1 MNFGIVCS
9 RWRELWYCVPQTA
22 ENLVLWAPD
31 GVNCGKDDLSAAQC
45 GPVLVFN
52 WIVFSLFL
60 EIEFMELFEV
70 FDQ

>member
-1 MNFGIVCS
+1 MPGGVAPGGVKFELLGAGSDDSGFGM
-9 RWRELWYCVPQTA
+9 L
-22 ENLVLWAPD
+22 D
-31 GVNCGKDDLSAAQC
+31 
-45 GPVLVFN
+45 VFN

>member
-1 MNFGIVCS
+1 M
-9 RWRELWYCVPQTA
+9 A
-22 ENLVLWAPD
+22 ENF
-31 GVNCGKDDLSAAQC
+31 KDEIVC
-45 GPVLVFN
+45 GPVPVFN